1 MKTLKENLKTVATYA
16 SADTTN
22 AEGFAAWT
30 PSDAALLEQLAMTGT
45 LGNSFYAN
53 AKEAAKDAVALLER
67 ADAQALAAAI
77 VRGRNEGFIRAFPIL
92 GLVYLSKKNAH
103 LFQDAFKKVILTGN
117 DLVDFIEVAK
127 TVRGFGR
134 SLKTAIA
141 DWIASNTNP
150 YYAQKYRKQIADAIR
165 LSRFKGEDSIYAYI
179 LNAYSD
185 VKGNSAE
192 KLEKAYAEYPD
203 LAAHRDFVSAVEA
216 GDLASAA
223 RILDARNLDVNSLT
237 AYYGKFDKTLWVAV
251 AKRSPVMRFVKYLAK
266 FLREGVL
273 TPELLK
279 AKVNVEA
286 LKKAKV
292 FSFRLYTA
300 YLAVAR
306 EMSAE
311 GKWALDHLADVMN
324 AYAISTDWSVFA
336 GKRWVI
342 APDVS
347 GSMSSPIG
355 TSSVLTY
362 ATVSAMFVGFFVKGL
377 EILRTHLRDGERDV
391 RGLLREGARERD
403 CPAVGHGGEALPR
416 AARRLGDDAHRRD
429 HADGLWLHLHGSVRE
444 PHAREGHRHR
454 LRRVPDGHDGV
465 RHRLAH
471 GVEEVPQAPSKGGC
485 VRPPRRQLHD
495 LSHPRDRGGEAER
508 LPDLRLE
515 RLRHRLHEVRAG
527 EADGYVVTVKATRMT
542 CSRHVGN
549 LNYEALR

>member
-1 MKTLKENLKTVATYA
+1 MKTLKENLRTVATYA
-16 SADTTN
+16 SADKTN

-45 LGNSFYAN
+45 LGNSFYAT
-53 AKEAAKDAVALLER
+53 AKEAAQEAVALLER

-77 VRGRNEGFIRAFPIL
+77 VRGRNEGFVRAFPIL

-103 LFQDAFKKVILTGN
+103 LFQDTFKKVVLTGN

-203 LAAHRDFVSAVEA
+203 LAAHRDFVAAVEV

-223 RILDARNLDVNSLT
+223 RILDAHNLDVNSLT
-237 AYYGKFDKTLWVAV
+237 AYYGKFDKTLWAAV
-251 AKRSPVMRFVKYLAK
+251 AKRSPVMRFVKFLAK

-292 FSFRLYTA
+292 FPFRLYTA
-300 YLAVAR
+300 YLAFTS
-306 EMSAE
+306 EMACAKRAASGADVGNKPFANAFASE
-311 GKWALDHLADVMN
+311 NEVSQDFPVEEKFLIDHLAEVMN
-324 AYAISTDWSVFA
+324 EYAQSYDWSAFA

-347 GSMSSPIG
+347 GSMISRIG
-355 TSSVLTY
+355 DSSVLTY

-377 EILRTHLRDGERDV
+377 ENVTVLPWDEEVKPYRVPRADSVMTHLKSITDMVGGGTYMETAVNHMIEKGIDTDYAVFLTDTMEYGTGWLAAWKEYHKRHSKAV
-391 RGLLREGARERD
+391 AFVLRGDSYMTTPIPET
-403 CPAVGHGGEALPR
+403 
-416 AARRLGDDAHRRD
+416 
-429 HADGLWLHLHGSVRE
+429 
-444 PHAREGHRHR
+444 
-454 LRRVPDGHDGV
+454 
-465 RHRLAH
+465 
-471 GVEEVPQAPSKGGC
+471 
-485 VRPPRRQLHD
+485 
-495 LSHPRDRGGEAER
+495 EAEK
-508 LPDLRLE
+508 LNVYQIFGWNDSVIDYMKFVLE
-515 RLRHRLHEVRAG
+515 KRKN
-527 EADGYVVTVKATRMT
+527 T
-542 CSRHVGN
+542 
-549 LNYEALR
+549 

>member
-22 AEGFAAWT
+22 AENFPAWT

-53 AKEAAKDAVALLER
+53 AKEAAKEAVALLER

-103 LFQDAFKKVILTGN
+103 LFQDTFKKVVLTGN

-185 VKGNSAE
+185 VKGASAE

-203 LAAHRDFVSAVEA
+203 LAAHRDFVAAVEA

-237 AYYGKFDKTLWVAV
+237 AYYGKFDKALWAAV

-292 FSFRLYTA
+292 FPFRLYTA

-311 GKWALDHLADVMN
+311 GKWALDHLADVL
-324 AYAISTDWSVFA
+324 
-336 GKRWVI
+336 KR
-342 APDVS
+342 
-347 GSMSSPIG
+347 SSSLI
-355 TSSVLTY
+355 TS
-362 ATVSAMFVGFFVKGL
+362 
-377 EILRTHLRDGERDV
+377 
-391 RGLLREGARERD
+391 
-403 CPAVGHGGEALPR
+403 PR
-416 AARRLGDDAHRRD
+416 
-429 HADGLWLHLHGSVRE
+429 
-444 PHAREGHRHR
+444 
-454 LRRVPDGHDGV
+454 
-465 RHRLAH
+465 
-471 GVEEVPQAPSKGGC
+471 
-485 VRPPRRQLHD
+485 
-495 LSHPRDRGGEAER
+495 
-508 LPDLRLE
+508 
-515 RLRHRLHEVRAG
+515 
-527 EADGYVVTVKATRMT
+527 
-542 CSRHVGN
+542 
-549 LNYEALR
+549 

>member
-1 MKTLKENLKTVATYA
+1 MKTLKENMKTVATYA

-22 AEGFAAWT
+22 AENFPAWT
-30 PSDAALLEQLAMTGT
+30 PSDAVLLEQLAMTGT

-53 AKEAAKDAVALLER
+53 AKKAAKEAVALLER

-103 LFQDAFKKVILTGN
+103 LFQDTFKKAILTGN

-134 SLKTAIA
+134 SLKSALA
-141 DWIASNTNP
+141 DWIASNTTP

-165 LSRFKGEDSIYAYI
+165 LSRFKGEDSIYAYV

-192 KLEKAYAEYPD
+192 KIEKAYAEYPD
-203 LAAHRDFVSAVEA
+203 LAARRDFVSAVET
-216 GDLASAA
+216 GDLAAAA
-223 RILDARNLDVNSLT
+223 RILDARSLDVNSLT
-237 AYYGKFDKTLWVAV
+237 AFYGKFDKTLWAAV

-266 FLREGVL
+266 FLREDVL
-273 TPELLK
+273 TPALLK

-292 FSFRLYTA
+292 FPFRLYTA

-306 EMSAE
+306 EVSAE

-324 AYAISTDWSVFA
+324 DYAQSYDWSAFA

-347 GSMSSPIG
+347 GSMSSRIG
-355 TSSVLTY
+355 DSAVLTY

-377 EILRTHLRDGERDV
+377 EDVTVLPWDEEVKPYRVPRADSVMTHIDAITRMVYGGTYMEAAVRHMLKNGIDTDYAVFLTDTMEYGTGWLAAWNDYHKRHPRAVAFILR
-391 RGLLREGARERD
+391 
-403 CPAVGHGGEALPR
+403 
-416 AARRLGDDAHRRD
+416 GD
-429 HADGLWLHLHGSVRE
+429 SYMTS
-444 PHAREGHRHR
+444 PI
-454 LRRVPDGHDGV
+454 P
-465 RHRLAH
+465 
-471 GVEEVPQAPSKGGC
+471 
-485 VRPPRRQLHD
+485 
-495 LSHPRDRGGEAER
+495 EAEAKK
-508 LPDLRLE
+508 LNVYQIFGWNDSVIDYMKFVLE
-515 RLRHRLHEVRAG
+515 
-527 EADGYVVTVKATRMT
+527 KRMKN
-542 CSRHVGN
+542 V
-549 LNYEALR
+549 A

>member
-16 SADTTN
+16 TADTTN
-22 AEGFAAWT
+22 AEDFAAWT

-53 AKEAAKDAVALLER
+53 AKEAAKEAVVLLER
-67 ADAQALAAAI
+67 ADAQALAAVI

-223 RILDARNLDVNSLT
+223 CILDAHNLDVNSLT
-237 AYYGKFDKTLWVAV
+237 AYYGKFDKALWAAV

-292 FSFRLYTA
+292 FPFRLYTA
-300 YLAVAR
+300 YLAVAQ
-306 EMSAE
+306 EVSAE
-311 GKWALDHLADVMN
+311 GKWALDHLAKVMN
-324 AYAISTDWSVFA
+324 EYAQSYDWSAFA
-336 GKRWVI
+336 GK
-342 APDVS
+342 
-347 GSMSSPIG
+347 
-355 TSSVLTY
+355 
-362 ATVSAMFVGFFVKGL
+362 
-377 EILRTHLRDGERDV
+377 
-391 RGLLREGARERD
+391 
-403 CPAVGHGGEALPR
+403 
-416 AARRLGDDAHRRD
+416 
-429 HADGLWLHLHGSVRE
+429 
-444 PHAREGHRHR
+444 
-454 LRRVPDGHDGV
+454 
-465 RHRLAH
+465 
-471 GVEEVPQAPSKGGC
+471 
-485 VRPPRRQLHD
+485 
-495 LSHPRDRGGEAER
+495 
-508 LPDLRLE
+508 
-515 RLRHRLHEVRAG
+515 
-527 EADGYVVTVKATRMT
+527 
-542 CSRHVGN
+542 
-549 LNYEALR
+549 